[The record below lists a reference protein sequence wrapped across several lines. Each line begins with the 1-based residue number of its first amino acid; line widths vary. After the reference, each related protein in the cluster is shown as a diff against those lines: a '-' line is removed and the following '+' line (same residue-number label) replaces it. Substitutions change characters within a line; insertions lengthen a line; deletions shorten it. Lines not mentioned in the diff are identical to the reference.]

1 MAFLDKV
8 SDLGKSAM
16 KKAGEG
22 VEAGK
27 IALKINEEKGK
38 IKDTEIELGKYIYSQ
53 YLNGAEFDS
62 AAREMCDKIKEMY
75 ENIEELQKQRDEVG
89 QKDESAPA
97 MQTSGAAAAAG
108 KFCPHCGAKQSGDS
122 KFCAS
127 CGGKI
132 EG

>member
-53 YLNGAEFDS
+53 YSNGAEFDVT
-62 AAREMCDKIKEMY
+62 AKEMCAKIKDMY
-75 ENIEELQKQRDEVG
+75 DNIEELQKQRDEVG
-89 QKDESAPA
+89 KDEAAPTMQASSVSAE
-97 MQTSGAAAAAG
+97 AG
-108 KFCPHCGAKQSGDS
+108 KFCPNCGAKQSGES

-127 CGGKI
+127 CGGKL
-132 EG
+132 EA

>member
-53 YLNGAEFDS
+53 YLNGTEFD
-62 AAREMCDKIKEMY
+62 ATAKEMCVKIKDMY
-75 ENIEELQKQRDEVG
+75 ENIEELQKQREEVG
-89 QKDESAPA
+89 QKDD
-97 MQTSGAAAAAG
+97 AAAPTATPADGAG
-108 KFCPHCGAKQSGDS
+108 KFCPNCGAKQSGES

-127 CGGKI
+127 CGGKL

>member
-22 VEAGK
+22 VESGK
-27 IALKINEEKGK
+27 LALKINEEKGK
-38 IKDTEIELGKYIYSQ
+38 IKDVEIQLGKYIYSQ
-53 YLNGAEFDS
+53 YLNGAEFD
-62 AAREMCDKIKEMY
+62 ATAEEMCVKMKDMY

-89 QKDESAPA
+89 KDDAAPA
-97 MQTSGAAAAAG
+97 MQSTAPAQSG
-108 KFCPHCGAKQSGDS
+108 KFCPHCGAKQSGES

>member
-8 SDLGKSAM
+8 QDLGKSAM

-27 IALKINEEKGK
+27 TALKINEEKGK
-38 IKDTEIELGKYIYSQ
+38 IKDAEIELGKFYYNQ
-53 YLNGAEFDS
+53 YLSGVQLDAE
-62 AAREMCDKIKEMY
+62 AAAICAAIKGHY
-75 ENIEELQKQRDEVG
+75 DNIEELQQHKEDIT
-89 QKDESAPA
+89 KDSSAEA
-97 MQTSGAAAAAG
+97 TVTVQAEGR
-108 KFCPHCGAKQSGDS
+108 FCPSCGAKQSSDS

>member
-38 IKDTEIELGKYIYSQ
+38 IKDAEIELGKYIYSQ
-53 YLNGAEFDS
+53 YLNGAEYDS
-62 AAREMCDKIKEMY
+62 TTTATAE
-75 ENIEELQKQRDEVG
+75 
-89 QKDESAPA
+89 
-97 MQTSGAAAAAG
+97 AG
-108 KFCPHCGAKQSGDS
+108 KFCPHCGVKQSGES

-127 CGGKI
+127 CGGKL

>member
-22 VEAGK
+22 VESGK
-27 IALKINEEKGK
+27 LALKINEEKGK
-38 IKDTEIELGKYIYSQ
+38 IKDVEIQLGKYIYSQ
-53 YLNGAEFDS
+53 YLSGAEFD
-62 AAREMCDKIKEMY
+62 AEAKEMCVKMKDMY

-89 QKDESAPA
+89 KDEAAPA
-97 MQTSGAAAAAG
+97 MQASTAAAGEG
-108 KFCPHCGAKQSGDS
+108 KFCPHCGAKQSGES

>member
-53 YLNGAEFDS
+53 YLNGAEFD
-62 AAREMCDKIKEMY
+62 ATAKEMCVKIKDMY
-75 ENIEELQKQRDEVG
+75 ENIEELQKQREEVG
-89 QKDESAPA
+89 QKDDAAAPA
-97 MQTSGAAAAAG
+97 ATPAAGAG
-108 KFCPHCGAKQSGDS
+108 KFCPNCGAKQSGES

-127 CGGKI
+127 CGGKL